1 MCVRLRASNDFI
13 IHWSA
18 VQKKCLS
25 SRLKLATICVQ
36 LRVCYYQL
44 QPRPPCQVL
53 YLWSSASVCLRQ
65 ENPLISNQQLVMLT
79 RWCNRASVL
88 LTAHLLAQTLELVW
102 IKPTGFSLRSRQRRR
117 VGVEERVCNGEK
129 EEERERAVPHLPSC
143 AIWVH
148 MYVCKTNLSTLY
160 PRRNAVIYTHTHTSD
175 IYTIW
180 HDMLFSFHSAACTVR
195 W

>member
-1 MCVRLRASNDFI
+1 MSAKKRESTWMCVRLRASNDFI

-44 QPRPPCQVL
+44 QPRPPCPVL

-117 VGVEERVCNGEK
+117 VGVEERVWQR
-129 EEERERAVPHLPSC
+129 RERGRKREGGATLTVMCYLS
-143 AIWVH
+143 A
-148 MYVCKTNLSTLY
+148 YVC
-160 PRRNAVIYTHTHTSD
+160 V
-175 IYTIW
+175 
-180 HDMLFSFHSAACTVR
+180 
-195 W
+195 